1 MKKFISVSILMF
13 TILFAQPPSSQNKYL
28 KFVFEPDSIS
38 LNVGE
43 SKKMVVRLVDTK
55 GKQVESQF
63 MVRGQRRALAV
74 EPRMSDSTGI
84 SEITV
89 QAYKSGK
96 LSIRAYARGVKGGY
110 VSGQLEI
117 DVPSP
122 PLDRVVFVKPN
133 EKVYTGTIINYEAQ
147 VFDKA
152 NILREDIDVNFS
164 TNNKKTAEFDRFGNL
179 TVKKPGRFTVTA
191 TVENIKKTLKVQ
203 SKKNPVKSLSL
214 SGPKNEIRTGDVID
228 LDAKALNSRGQAIK
242 DVPISY
248 SYAGTAIYSDVF
260 INNKSSE
267 SVGLPASGTI
277 TNQGKFVAETPG
289 IYTITAQSSG
299 YSAIAKVKVVPRN
312 VKKRIEVV
320 GHGTVTDHHT
330 SDLWVW
336 PGVGKHKGKDLQS
349 QELIA
354 PTGKLTF
361 GTSVIHQR

>member
-1 MKKFISVSILMF
+1 MKKFISVSLLMF
-13 TILFAQPPSSQNKYL
+13 TVLLAQPPSSQNKNL

-191 TVENIKKTLKVQ
+191 TVENINKTLKVQ

-214 SGPKNEIRTGDVID
+214 SGPK
-228 LDAKALNSRGQAIK
+228 K
-242 DVPISY
+242 
-248 SYAGTAIYSDVF
+248 
-260 INNKSSE
+260 
-267 SVGLPASGTI
+267 
-277 TNQGKFVAETPG
+277 
-289 IYTITAQSSG
+289 
-299 YSAIAKVKVVPRN
+299 
-312 VKKRIEVV
+312 
-320 GHGTVTDHHT
+320 
-330 SDLWVW
+330 
-336 PGVGKHKGKDLQS
+336 
-349 QELIA
+349 
-354 PTGKLTF
+354 
-361 GTSVIHQR
+361 